1 MLECL
6 IKIRRGFGDNLINYG
21 LVEKMRK
28 LRLEIETDTSTLS
41 TRFAHSQPES
51 RVPESST
58 TLSHR
63 TIILKS
69 FLPLNYN
76 NLSHQLCKAKVIVSL
91 DLLLM
96 CKELFIFPCHL
107 VTPLLPDKT
116 KPEFIPIHIIP
127 YFLIN

>member
-6 IKIRRGFGDNLINYG
+6 IKVRRGFGDNLINYG
-21 LVEKMRK
+21 RVEKMRK
-28 LRLEIETDTSTLS
+28 LRLEILTDTSTLAK
-41 TRFAHSQPES
+41 RFGHGQPES

-58 TLSHR
+58 TLSHQ
-63 TIILKS
+63 TLILKS

-76 NLSHQLCKAKVIVSL
+76 NLSHQLCKAKVIVSS

-96 CKELFIFPCHL
+96 YKELFIFPCHQ

-116 KPEFIPIHIIP
+116 KPEFIPIHITR